1 MDAAALEASG
11 INLNLTSSERAA
23 IVQEIDHTGLITY
36 EQFKAGF
43 PTKSFESQSNIA

>member
-36 EQFKAGF
+36 EQFKANS
-43 PTKSFESQSNIA
+43 PTESFKNESNIA